1 MSFETNRNHYS
12 QFDTVGTPFPMKLLN
27 KRHIHEEAFRKGVED
42 FRRGNLDCPYSSGF
56 LVIREWHRGFNTE
69 YFRNLE
75 RVKTREIERSVQ
87 AREQYYRDRPQLDP
101 R

>member
-1 MSFETNRNHYS
+1 
-12 QFDTVGTPFPMKLLN
+12 MKLLN
-27 KRHIHEEAFRKGVED
+27 KRHIHEEAFRKGVDD
-42 FRRGNLDCPYSSGF
+42 FRRGNLDCPYNSGF

-75 RVKTREIERSVQ
+75 KVK
-87 AREQYYRDRPQLDP
+87 AREFERRVVSIGQWANAQLDP